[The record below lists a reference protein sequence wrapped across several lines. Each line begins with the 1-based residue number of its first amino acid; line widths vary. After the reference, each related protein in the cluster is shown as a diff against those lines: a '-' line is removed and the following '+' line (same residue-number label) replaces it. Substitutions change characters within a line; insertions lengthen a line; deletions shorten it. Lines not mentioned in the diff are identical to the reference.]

1 MGHPLGMGRSHFVVS
16 TSPENKIEAWIHLF
30 CLQNHLVWG
39 MPQAFPV
46 SRRLIPQTLFFLMWM
61 ICCRYMSTSY
71 SLLIPSS
78 CSVRRFALASRCSSR
93 PRRDLFLGDGGEGG
107 LGVAEE
113 FSSSL
118 GGKGGATLAC
128 SIISVRGTCLAGA
141 SPRCP
146 SACKQ
151 EIQPNSMTK
160 WMKIDKTG
168 LNG

>member
-1 MGHPLGMGRSHFVVS
+1 MGMGRSHFVVS

-46 SRRLIPQTLFFLMWM
+46 SRRLIQQTLFFLVGM
-61 ICCRYMSTSY
+61 ICCRYMSTSS

-78 CSVRRFALASRCSSR
+78 CAVPRFALASRCSSR
-93 PRRDLFLGDGGEGG
+93 PRRDLFLGGGGEGG